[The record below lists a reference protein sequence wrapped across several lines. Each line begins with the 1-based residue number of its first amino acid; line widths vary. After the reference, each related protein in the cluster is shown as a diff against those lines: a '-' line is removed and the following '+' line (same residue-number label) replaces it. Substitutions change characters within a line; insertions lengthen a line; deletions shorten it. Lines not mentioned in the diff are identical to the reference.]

1 MAIRL
6 IEEYPNRVGAP
17 TADYPHG
24 VPRNKSTPTATDG
37 TPFEQSWF
45 RDQEGFF
52 QGLMET
58 AGITPSGTPD
68 TVLNSDYLDA
78 LNRVTNG
85 VIEVNMAGAADVALS
100 AYQGR
105 VAALKLT
112 GALAADV
119 DLIVPNTERMYWI
132 IDETTGDFSVTV
144 KTAAGTGVKLFGAA
158 GVVRS
163 DGTNVVAY
171 VNGADRRVIYAGS
184 VAELTSIPNP
194 LEGQQA
200 LVDGSPYKFTGGNWV
215 RADIGLRLDDGL
227 YRADDSGELF
237 QLPTGVN
244 EFDIVFEGGLYH
256 LFYDDKTQT
265 KHRQAATIG
274 GLSAAAD
281 DLTIAGRYPSV
292 LFENGTWNLFLWDQ
306 GNARTDR
313 YTAAAAAGPY
323 TFQGTVASGKADFA
337 IVVNPSDGS
346 YIGAYKETSGSPD
359 DGYMG
364 VLTASSLSGPW
375 TDLGFVYSTGQ
386 RAAWHEAEEADPVP
400 VFFNGRLF
408 ILFAGYPAAGLL
420 RQSVAIVEIDTGGN
434 PLSTPRILVNPRE
447 EWQDGPQGFKVFS
460 PRLLIAEGKTRLFYS
475 HNPGTAVS
483 AGWAFLEY
491 SPENGP
497 TDARII
503 YQSKPLQFAPV
514 SGVLNY
520 KNGRPNSRSDYTV
533 FDGADQQVY
542 ALSPLGRWSEFTVVV
557 KVADVPASTGV
568 QTVFAVAT
576 HPDDGTGVRVEI
588 DASGNL
594 AASVDNGVDP
604 AVTFSTTFT
613 MDDGTDHTVLLRR
626 DSDGVVSLVADTGV
640 QGTGSLPSPVDGM
653 QVVKVG
659 NNRGLSGTYAQQF
672 IGAVS
677 VEVYDRWM
685 SINAA
690 LAAK

>member
-1 MAIRL
+1 MAI
-6 IEEYPNRVGAP
+6 IPESQYPGKIKPASTEYPYGQA
-17 TADYPHG
+17 
-24 VPRNKSTPTATDG
+24 RNITLPGDG
-37 TPFEQSWF
+37 TGTPWEAALVNDLF
-45 RDQEGFF
+45 GF
-52 QGLMET
+52 QQALLS
-58 AGITPSGTPD
+58 AANITPSGDPD
-68 TVLNSDYLDA
+68 AVGASQYLDA
-78 LNRVTNG
+78 IRNSTVFSYSAT
-85 VIEVNMAGAADVALS
+85 AASD
-100 AYQGR
+100 Y
-105 VAALKLT
+105 
-112 GALAADV
+112 
-119 DLIVPNTERMYWI
+119 TEGQW
-132 IDETTGDFSVTV
+132 V
-144 KTAAGTGVKLFGAA
+144 KTSQGVYRLKVGGDPTVNPDA
-158 GVVRS
+158 
-163 DGTNVVAY
+163 D
-171 VNGADRRVIYAGS
+171 NGANWDE
-184 VAELTSIPNP
+184 VATIDSIGARD
-194 LEGQQA
+194 L
-200 LVDGSPYKFTGGNWV
+200 K
-215 RADIGLRLDDGL
+215 RLDDGL

-265 KHRQAATIG
+265 KHRQAATIA

-313 YTAAAAAGPY
+313 YTASAAAGPY
-323 TFQGTVASGKADFA
+323 TFQNTIVSGKADFA
-337 IVVNPSDGS
+337 IAVNPSDGT
-346 YIGAYKETSGSPD
+346 YVGTYKETSGSPD

-364 VLTASSLSGPW
+364 VLTAPSLSGPW
-375 TDLGFVYSTGQ
+375 TDLGLVYSTGQ

-400 VFFNGRLF
+400 VFFNGRLY
-408 ILFAGYPAAGLL
+408 ILFAGYPEAGLL

-434 PLSTPRILVNPRE
+434 PLTTPRILVNPRE
-447 EWQDGPQGFKVFS
+447 DWQDGPDGFKVFS

-520 KNGRPNSRSDYTV
+520 KNGVPNSRSDYTV
-533 FDGADQQVY
+533 FDGANQQVY
-542 ALSPLGRWSEFTVVV
+542 ALSPLGRWDEFTVVV

-568 QTVFAVAT
+568 QTVFEVAT
-576 HPDDGTGVRVEI
+576 EPDDGTGVRVEI

-594 AASVDNGVDP
+594 TASVDNGVDP
-604 AVTFSTTFT
+604 AVTFSTTYVL
-613 MDDGTDHTVLLRR
+613 DDSTDHTVLLRR
-626 DSDGVVSLVADTGV
+626 DSDGVVSLVADTAV
-640 QGTGSLPSPVDGM
+640 QGTGSLPAPVDGM

-659 NNRGLSGTYAQQF
+659 NNRDLSGAYTQQF

-690 LAAK
+690 MARV